1 MIDLHYF
8 PTPNGWKVSIA
19 LEELALPYSIVS
31 CNIARG
37 EQFAPEFLALSPNN
51 RMPAIVDHDPVGGG
65 APLSV
70 FESGAILH
78 YLAEKTGR
86 LLPCD
91 PRRRLQALEWMY
103 WQMANQG
110 PMCGQAGH
118 FRNYAPEPLPYAID
132 RYTREARRL
141 YEVLDRRL
149 AGRAF
154 IADEFSMADILCW
167 PWIHMRDHHGQTL
180 DDLPDL
186 RRWYDTMSA
195 RPAFDRGL
203 AAGADLL
210 SAMPKSLDPE
220 AKRHLFGHGET
231 D

>member
-19 LEELALPYSIVS
+19 LEELALPYRIVS

-37 EQFAPEFLALSPNN
+37 EQFTPEFLAISPNN
-51 RMPAIVDHDPVGGG
+51 RMPAIVDHEPAFGGSPV
-65 APLSV
+65 SV

-86 LLPCD
+86 LLPKD
-91 PRRRLQALEWMY
+91 PRRRIQAIEWMY

-118 FRNYAPEPLPYAID
+118 FRNYAPEKLEYAIE

-141 YEVLDRRL
+141 YEILDRRL
-149 AGRAF
+149 TDRSY
-154 IADEFSMADILCW
+154 IAEEFSMADILCW
-167 PWIHMRDHHGQTL
+167 PWVHMREHHGQTL
-180 DDLPDL
+180 DDLPHL
-186 RRWYDTMSA
+186 QRWFDELGD
-195 RPAFDRGL
+195 RPAFVRGL
-203 AAGADLL
+203 EAGMDL
-210 SAMPKSLDPE
+210 ARDMAGGLDDE
-220 AKRHLFGHGET
+220 ARRNLFGH
-231 D
+231 DD

>member
-19 LEELALPYSIVS
+19 LEELGLPYRIVS

-37 EQFAPEFLALSPNN
+37 EQFTPEFLALSPNN

-86 LLPCD
+86 LLPSD
-91 PRRRLQALEWMY
+91 PRRRVQALEWMY

-154 IADEFSMADILCW
+154 IADELSMADILCW
-167 PWIHMRDHHGQTL
+167 PWIQMRDHHGQTL
-180 DDLPDL
+180 EDLPDL
-186 RRWYDTMSA
+186 RRWFEALSA
-195 RPAFDRGL
+195 RPAFVRGL
-203 AAGADLL
+203 AAGAELL
-210 SAMPKSLDPE
+210 SDMPARLDPE
-220 AKRHLFGHGET
+220 AKRHLFGHEEA

>member
-19 LEELALPYSIVS
+19 LEELGLPYRIVS

-37 EQFAPEFLALSPNN
+37 EQFEPAFLAISPNN
-51 RMPAIVDHDPVGGG
+51 RMPAIVDHEPSDGGE
-65 APLSV
+65 PISV

-86 LLPCD
+86 LLPED
-91 PRRRLQALEWMY
+91 PRRRVQAIEWMY

-118 FRNYAPEPLPYAID
+118 FRNYAPEKIPYAIE

-141 YEVLDRRL
+141 YGVLDQRL
-149 AGRAF
+149 ADRPYIAF
-154 IADEFSMADILCW
+154 EFSMADILCW
-167 PWIHMRDHHGQTL
+167 PWVHMRDHHGQTL
-180 DDLPDL
+180 DDRPHL
-186 RRWYDTMSA
+186 RRWYEELLS
-195 RPAFDRGL
+195 RPAFVRGL
-203 AAGADLL
+203 EAGRELASDM
-210 SAMPKSLDPE
+210 AGGLDEE
-220 AKRHLFGHGET
+220 AKRNLFGT
-231 D
+231 K

>member
-19 LEELALPYSIVS
+19 LEELELPYRIVE

-37 EQFAPEFLALSPNN
+37 EQFEPTFLEISPNN
-51 RMPAIVDHDPVGGG
+51 RIPAIVDNDPTGGG
-65 APLSV
+65 PPIPV

-86 LLPCD
+86 LLPAD
-91 PRRRLQALEWMY
+91 PRLRVQAIEWMY

-118 FRNYAPEPLPYAID
+118 FRNYAPTKLDYPIE
-132 RYTREARRL
+132 RYTTEARRL
-141 YEVLDRRL
+141 YVLLDQRLADRRY
-149 AGRAF
+149 
-154 IADEFSMADILCW
+154 IAEELSMADILSW
-167 PWIHMRDHHGQTL
+167 PWIQMRDHHAQSL
-180 DDLPDL
+180 DDLPNL
-186 RRWYDTMSA
+186 RRWFEELGA
-195 RPAFDRGL
+195 RPAFQRGL
-203 AAGADLL
+203 AAGAELAAGMEDG
-210 SAMPKSLDPE
+210 MDDE
-220 AKRHLFGHGET
+220 AKKNLFGH